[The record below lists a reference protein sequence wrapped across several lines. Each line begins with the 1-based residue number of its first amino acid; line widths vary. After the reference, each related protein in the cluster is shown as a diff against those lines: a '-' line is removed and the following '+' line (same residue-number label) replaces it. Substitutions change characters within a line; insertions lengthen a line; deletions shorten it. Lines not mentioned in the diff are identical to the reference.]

1 MRNKK
6 FSSMIM
12 ALLIAFT
19 SSFISCSDTSKA
31 QEEKIKVEQQAK
43 IEEEAK
49 VKAEEEARIKAE
61 EEAKAKAEEEDRI
74 KAEEEAKAK
83 AEEEDRI
90 KAQEEAKAKSEAEKK
105 TQQQTTKSSNNS
117 SSNGINNETKVGQ
130 TVYLTATGKKY
141 HSKAKCGNTKT
152 SWQTD
157 INYAK
162 SQGYT
167 ACSKCF

>member
-1 MRNKK
+1 MRRNKK
-6 FSSMIM
+6 FSSIIM
-12 ALLIAFT
+12 ALLIAF
-19 SSFISCSDTSKA
+19 SSTFISCSDTSRA
-31 QEEKIKVEQQAK
+31 QEEKIRVEQQAK

-49 VKAEEEARIKAE
+49 IKAE
-61 EEAKAKAEEEDRI
+61 EEAKAKV
-74 KAEEEAKAK
+74 EEEA
-83 AEEEDRI
+83 RI
-90 KAQEEAKAKSEAEKK
+90 KAQEEAKAKAEAEKK
-105 TQQQTTKSSNNS
+105 AQQQTTKSSNNS
-117 SSNGINNETKVGQ
+117 SSNGANNETKVGQ

-157 INYAK
+157 INDAK

>member
-61 EEAKAKAEEEDRI
+61 EEAKAKV
-74 KAEEEAKAK
+74 
-83 AEEEDRI
+83 EEEDRI
-90 KAQEEAKAKSEAEKK
+90 KAQEEAKAKAEAEKK

-157 INYAK
+157 INDAK